1 MHMPNN
7 DTRRLHQHT
16 YACVWERWMPS
27 HLSSLW
33 WNYER
38 LRSSSRPFSSDTTA
52 AVRPLQTLSRLCPAA
67 PQWCLVSVRQIR
79 QHTHKF
85 LYTPHNKISSY
96 HHWNV
101 NLLLEKWAVF
111 LLTTVLWGI
120 GYWPTKKLPI
130 LITEGSAWSWSRPQ
144 VVTRRYVA
152 ITFCQACGYLP
163 SRRASPP
170 LASSKLYWLVPEA
183 HKCKQLAQCCYAAFA
198 RSRIWTHD
206 QMLIASPTL
215 YPLHHR
221 ATHKDNTK

>member
-1 MHMPNN
+1 MIQEGYTSIPMLVYESVECQAISPACGEITNVYVRVAGRFHLTPQQQCVLC
-7 DTRRLHQHT
+7 RL
-16 YACVWERWMPS
+16 YLACVQLLHS
-27 HLSSLW
+27 DVLYLSDKYD
-33 WNYER
+33 NT
-38 LRSSSRPFSSDTTA
+38 PTT
-52 AVRPLQTLSRLCPAA
+52 
-67 PQWCLVSVRQIR
+67 
-79 QHTHKF
+79 F

-144 VVTRRYVA
+144 VVTRQYIA